1 MIFKIKYFFIPNQR
15 ALTDKVTKVGDIEKG
30 VIWGYPFYL
39 YIVYELENVV
49 DKQFLQDK
57 FYESKT
63 RQGRHFWKLIFQKN
77 ILFLDLDELRFFGRF
92 FIMRVCIS

>member
-1 MIFKIKYFFIPNQR
+1 MIFKIKYFFIPNKR

-39 YIVYELENVV
+39 YIVYGLENVI

-63 RQGRHFWKLIFQKN
+63 RKVEIFKSLSSGKTYFFWIWMN
-77 ILFLDLDELRFFGRF
+77 
-92 FIMRVCIS
+92 

>member
-1 MIFKIKYFFIPNQR
+1 MIFKRKYFFIPNQR

-49 DKQFLQDK
+49 DKQ
-57 FYESKT
+57 
-63 RQGRHFWKLIFQKN
+63 
-77 ILFLDLDELRFFGRF
+77 
-92 FIMRVCIS
+92 